1 MAIVNPSAAFFNC
14 TAPAGVVRNFFN
26 LAQYAC
32 ATSFFGRET
41 PLPTYEGYLIILTVG
56 IGFAI
61 LCTCV
66 SWYDYKY
73 LGAQD
78 TAENFVSAGR
88 TIKIGL
94 VRTPVLNYSK
104 MLLCDSL
111 IKIFLHLRILP

>member
-1 MAIVNPSAAFFNC
+1 MATTGMSPSAAHFNC
-14 TAPAGVVRNFFN
+14 TAPASVVRNFFN

-32 ATSFFGRET
+32 QSSFFGRET
-41 PLPTYEGYLIILTVG
+41 PLPTYEGYLIILAVG

-61 LCTCV
+61 ICTCV

-94 VRTPVLNYSK
+94 VRSSPACAFMPVLLTS
-104 MLLCDSL
+104 D
-111 IKIFLHLRILP
+111 LRTFSWH